1 MVEVGI
7 LDRDARVE
15 LIDGILHDMNPSGS
29 FHDGVLVRLT
39 KRFVRELPESHEL
52 RPQLQF
58 NLPGGNFLVPDLM
71 IVETGMGTERQPTTA
86 ALVVELSL
94 TTQAHDTRK
103 AGLYATAAV
112 DEYWLCDLEAQ
123 VVRVHRDPTADA
135 YVTVTEHRDGSLT
148 PLLGVPQLAV
158 SELLAR
164 G

>member
-7 LDRDARVE
+7 LDADARVE
-15 LIDGILHDMNPSGS
+15 LIDGILHDMNLTGP

-71 IVETGMGTERQPTTA
+71 VVEAGMGTERQPTTA
-86 ALVVELSL
+86 TLIVELSH
-94 TTQAHDTRK
+94 TTQAHDTHK
-103 AGLYATAAV
+103 AGPYAAADV
-112 DEYWLCDLEAQ
+112 DEYWICDLEAH
-123 VVRVHRDPTADA
+123 VVRVHRDPEPEGYAS
-135 YVTVTEHRDGSLT
+135 VTEHRDGVLT
-148 PLLGVPQLAV
+148 PLLGVPELAV
-158 SELLAR
+158 AELLAR